1 MDLQEQMKE
10 YSALKALQIILAL
23 AEQKGWVNISYIAEA
38 TGLSP
43 STVHRI
49 LQELQ
54 ACGFVSKNK
63 EARQYKLG
71 MGMMNIA
78 LKVNMSDYLLEAA
91 QEEMIRL
98 NELSLETIH
107 LIAPDNDKAVYIGK
121 MDAKN
126 QIQLRSRIGWKIPL
140 QCTSGGKL
148 ILAYHS
154 REWVDSYLNYNPLKQ
169 YTNNTIIHKETL
181 HRELELIRQQGYSLD
196 NREHNPDIVCIA
208 APIFGIDGNLAGTI
222 GISAPDYRFS
232 PEKACS
238 FAEEVKRS
246 AAAIT
251 EKLQA

>member
-1 MDLQEQMKE
+1 M
-10 YSALKALQIILAL
+10 
-23 AEQKGWVNISYIAEA
+23 NISDIAEA

-181 HRELELIRQQGYSLD
+181 HRELELINYRS
-196 NREHNPDIVCIA
+196 
-208 APIFGIDGNLAGTI
+208 I
-222 GISAPDYRFS
+222 GCCKTDRVVNNERNSSSAHENISYLFERM
-232 PEKACS
+232 
-238 FAEEVKRS
+238 V
-246 AAAIT
+246 
-251 EKLQA
+251 L

>member
-23 AEQKGWVNISYIAEA
+23 AEQKGWVNISDIAEA

-121 MDAKN
+121 MDAKKPDSAE
-126 QIQLRSRIGWKIPL
+126 IQDWMEDSSSMYIRRKADSCVSQQRM
-140 QCTSGGKL
+140 GGQL
-148 ILAYHS
+148 F
-154 REWVDSYLNYNPLKQ
+154 
-169 YTNNTIIHKETL
+169 
-181 HRELELIRQQGYSLD
+181 EL
-196 NREHNPDIVCIA
+196 
-208 APIFGIDGNLAGTI
+208 
-222 GISAPDYRFS
+222 
-232 PEKACS
+232 
-238 FAEEVKRS
+238 
-246 AAAIT
+246 
-251 EKLQA
+251 